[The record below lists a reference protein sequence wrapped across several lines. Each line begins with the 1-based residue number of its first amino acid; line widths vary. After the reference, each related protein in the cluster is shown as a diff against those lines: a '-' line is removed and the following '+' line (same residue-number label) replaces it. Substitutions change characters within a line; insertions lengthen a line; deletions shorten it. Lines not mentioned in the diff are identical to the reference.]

1 MWHRRRQSKTR
12 KSLRSAGGPSQLQV
26 CVGVGHS
33 CLTTAGTTPAHVGT
47 AANALVLAHQPLIA
61 LISVCRSSPSGGT
74 ISACFKILDI
84 LESQM
89 TRAQHS
95 VASPRVV
102 CIEDF
107 RPIARQRVPKSV
119 FDYLDGG
126 AEGEVTLRENCRVF
140 NDVTF
145 RARHA
150 VAVPGCDLHTRVL
163 GFDLSLPFLL
173 APVGYSRLMHPGGEV
188 AAARAAG
195 KAGTGYIL
203 STISGHKLEDVKAG
217 SSGPVFY
224 QLYLM
229 GGRGAAEAV
238 IERARVAGFSAL
250 VVTIDTP
257 VSGIRERDYRN
268 GMKELISGGLLEKIP
283 YIPQILARPGWLL
296 EYLLDGGL
304 PGLPNVVIPGK
315 GPMPLVDINAALAE
329 STPTWADLRWIREIW
344 KGPIVIKGVL
354 TADDARRAVDEG
366 VAAISVSNHGGR
378 QLDGLPASLRAL
390 PEVVNAVQGRIEV
403 LMDGG
408 IRRGTD
414 IAKALC
420 MGARAVLCGRA
431 YAYGLAAAGEAGV
444 ERAIQILR
452 ADLERT
458 LRLLGCPSVTALDR
472 SYVNVP
478 KSWEAS

>member
-1 MWHRRRQSKTR
+1 
-12 KSLRSAGGPSQLQV
+12 
-26 CVGVGHS
+26 
-33 CLTTAGTTPAHVGT
+33 
-47 AANALVLAHQPLIA
+47 
-61 LISVCRSSPSGGT
+61 
-74 ISACFKILDI
+74 
-84 LESQM
+84 M
-89 TRAQHS
+89 TRAART

-145 RARHA
+145 RPRHA
-150 VAVPGCDLHTRVL
+150 VAVAQCNLGTRVL

-203 STISGHKLEDVKAG
+203 STISGHKLEDVRAG
-217 SSGPVFY
+217 SKGPVFY

-238 IERARVAGFSAL
+238 IERARVAGFNAL

-268 GMKELISGGLLEKIP
+268 GMKELISGGPLAKIP
-283 YIPQILARPGWLL
+283 FLPQILSRPGWLVS
-296 EYLLDGGL
+296 YLLDGGL

-329 STPTWADLRWIREIW
+329 STPTWADLRWIRELW

-378 QLDGLPASLRAL
+378 QLDGLPASLWAL
-390 PEVVNAVQGRIEV
+390 PEVVEAVQGRIEV

-414 IAKALC
+414 IVKAIC

-444 ERAIQILR
+444 DRAIEILR
-452 ADLERT
+452 TDLERT
-458 LRLLGCPSVTALDR
+458 LRLLGCPSVANLDR

-478 KSWEAS
+478 KSWEGGG

>member
-1 MWHRRRQSKTR
+1 MT
-12 KSLRSAGGPSQLQV
+12 RSA
-26 CVGVGHS
+26 
-33 CLTTAGTTPAHVGT
+33 
-47 AANALVLAHQPLIA
+47 
-61 LISVCRSSPSGGT
+61 
-74 ISACFKILDI
+74 
-84 LESQM
+84 
-89 TRAQHS
+89 RA

-107 RPIARQRVPKSV
+107 RPIARQRIPKSV

-145 RARHA
+145 RPRHA
-150 VAVPGCDLHTRVL
+150 VAIADCSLCTTVL
-163 GFDLSLPFLL
+163 GFKLALPFLL

-195 KAGTGYIL
+195 RAGTGYIL
-203 STISGHKLEDVKAG
+203 STISGHKLEDVRAG
-217 SSGPVFY
+217 STGPVFY
-224 QLYLM
+224 QLYLL
-229 GGRGAAEAV
+229 GGRGAAEAA
-238 IERARVAGFSAL
+238 IERARVAGFNAL

-257 VSGIRERDYRN
+257 VAGIRERDYRN
-268 GMKELISGGLLEKIP
+268 GMKELVTGGPLDKIP
-283 YIPQILARPGWLL
+283 FLPQILSRPGWVI

-304 PGLPNVVIPGK
+304 PGLPNVIIPGK
-315 GPMPLVDINAALAE
+315 GPMPLVDLNAALAE
-329 STPTWADLRWIREIW
+329 SAVTWADFGWIRKIW
-344 KGPIVIKGVL
+344 TGPIMVKGVL
-354 TADDARRAVDEG
+354 TADDARRSMDEG
-366 VAAISVSNHGGR
+366 AAAISVSNHGGR
-378 QLDGLPASLRAL
+378 QLDGVQASLRAL
-390 PEVVNAVQGRIEV
+390 PEVVKAVNGQIEV

-431 YAYGLAAAGEAGV
+431 YAYGLAAGGEAGV
-444 ERAIQILR
+444 DRAIEILR

-458 LRLLGCPSVTALDR
+458 LRLLGCASVAELDA

-478 KSWEAS
+478 KSWDAD